1 MCKSSTSMIQK
12 IWDTTL
18 RTNWRETTS
27 RRGPRGDWGWC
38 SVMKGKADVKGKD
51 SRRREQKSKLA
62 STLQNWSELCMW
74 LTCYLSSFQFLF
86 CSTRQD
92 AKEKRVEL
100 LRERTVYTEPSLV
113 AILQVLS
120 IYWFISIIHSLT
132 YGMNTCCVQGTV
144 LGRTFKTTG
153 TNTCGLT
160 IAVIWLWNSPQP
172 RLIRKL
178 SHSLLFQAR
187 VRTSETKK
195 RRDIGLQSMCP
206 NPQIKV
212 TFSCCC

>member
-1 MCKSSTSMIQK
+1 MCKSPTSIMQK
-12 IWDTTL
+12 IWETTL
-18 RTNWRETTS
+18 KTNWRETTG

-38 SVMKGKADVKGKD
+38 SVMTGKADVRGRT
-51 SRRREQKSKLA
+51 SRRRQQKSKLA
-62 STLQNWSELCMW
+62 SSSQSRSELCMW
-74 LTCYLSSFQFLF
+74 LTGYLLSFLFQF

-100 LRERTVYTEPSLV
+100 LRARTVYMEPRLV

-132 YGMNTCCVQGTV
+132 YGMNSCCVQGTV
-144 LGRTFKTTG
+144 LGWMFKTTR

-178 SHSLLFQAR
+178 PHPLMFQAR
-187 VRTSETKK
+187 VRTSEAKK
-195 RRDIGLQSMCP
+195 RRDIGLQSTCP